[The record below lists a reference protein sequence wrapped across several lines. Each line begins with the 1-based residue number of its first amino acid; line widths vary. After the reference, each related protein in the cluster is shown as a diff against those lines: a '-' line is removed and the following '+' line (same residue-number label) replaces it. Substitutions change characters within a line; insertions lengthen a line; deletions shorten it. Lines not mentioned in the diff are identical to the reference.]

1 MDQMYLDGVG
11 GLQGWR
17 IKSNGFIG
25 HVRPIAALLA
35 MFSLTAQ
42 GQETTL
48 DTLTVTAPGFKRTI
62 APGLGS
68 INMGEADIASR
79 RAGVSDSTQLL
90 RDVPGMSVYSAGG
103 ISGLPAL
110 RGMADDRL
118 RIQVEGADL
127 MAACPNHMNSAL
139 SYINPSK
146 VAEITVYPGIAPV
159 SVGGD
164 SIGGVIQVRSA
175 APAFAGS
182 AEEVG
187 ASGTLGSYYHSNGN
201 GVGYNAGVEWTGQ
214 NVNLS
219 YSESLARS
227 GNYKAGGAFKPV
239 AKGREDGA
247 PIPGDVV
254 GSSGFSGAHNREVGI
269 ALRQD
274 RHILQLTAS
283 QQQVGFEGFPNQR
296 MDMTD
301 NRNTII
307 NLRYFGDFDWGAL
320 EARLSDQDV
329 RHKMDMGNDRYSYGT
344 GMPME
349 TKAHTRNGVL
359 QAAVTLTEHDLMRVG
374 AEYQSYILYDW
385 WPPVGGVMGPNAF
398 WNVDYGRRYRNDL
411 FAEWE
416 AHWQPAWTSVIGVRG
431 TRVTTDA
438 AAVQGYDNGLA
449 GSWGNDASAFNARDH
464 KRVDNN
470 WDFTALMRFTADSTA
485 RYEGGYARKSRAPSL
500 YQRYPWSTNPMAAL
514 MNNFVGDGNG
524 YIGNPDL
531 RPEVAH
537 TASITGDWNDAEKAR
552 WNLKAT
558 AYYTY
563 VENYIDARRCDF
575 GLCSA
580 ENLTKT
586 SGFVHLQYVNQQ
598 ARIYGVD
605 LSGGVLLGRREDLG
619 SFSATGLFNYVRGE
633 NTSTG
638 DNLYNMMPPNA
649 RLGVVNRVAGWTN
662 TAEVLLVKGKKDV
675 SEVRNEI
682 QTAGYGLLNLRSSYQ
697 WKMARLDGG
706 IDNVLDKNY
715 ALPLGGA
722 YVGQG
727 ASMTTGGI
735 PWGYVVP
742 GRGRSFNLALN
753 LNF

>member
-1 MDQMYLDGVG
+1 MTC
-11 GLQGWR
+11 
-17 IKSNGFIG
+17 
-25 HVRPIAALLA
+25 VRPLVALLA
-35 MFSLTAQ
+35 TFSMSAH

-48 DTLTVTAPGFKRTI
+48 DTLTVIAPAFKRSTAPR
-62 APGLGS
+62 LGS
-68 INMGEADIASR
+68 IDMSESDIAAR
-79 RAGVSDSTQLL
+79 RAGVADTTQLL

-103 ISGLPAL
+103 ISGLPVI
-110 RGMADDRL
+110 RGMADDRI
-118 RIQVEGADL
+118 RVQVDGADL
-127 MAACPNHMNSAL
+127 MAACPNHMNAAL

-175 APAFAGS
+175 PPAFAGS
-182 AEEVG
+182 ADEAG

-201 GVGYNAGVEWTGQ
+201 AVGYNAGVEWVGQ
-214 NVNLS
+214 RFNLS
-219 YSESLARS
+219 YSESQARS
-227 GNYKAGGAFKPV
+227 GNYKAGGVFKPV

-269 ALRQD
+269 AFRQD
-274 RHILQLTAS
+274 RHVLQLTAS
-283 QQQVGFEGFPNQR
+283 EQRVGFEGFPNQR

-301 NRNTII
+301 NKNTII
-307 NLRYFGDFDWGAL
+307 NLRYFGEFDWGAL
-320 EARLSDQDV
+320 EARFSDQDV
-329 RHKMDMGNDRYSYGT
+329 RHQMDMGKDRYSYGN

-349 TKAHTRNGVL
+349 SKAHTRNALV
-359 QAAVTLTEHDLMRVG
+359 QANVTLSDRDLLRVG
-374 AEYQSYILYDW
+374 SEYQSYILYDW

-398 WNVDYGRRYRNDL
+398 WNVDYGRRYRSDL

-416 AHWQPAWTSVIGVRG
+416 ARWQPEWTSLIGVRG

-449 GSWGNDASAFNARDH
+449 ASWGNDAAAFNARDH

-470 WDFTALMRFTADSTA
+470 WDFTALLRFAPDGTR

-524 YIGNPDL
+524 YVGNGDL

-537 TASITGDWNDAEKAR
+537 TVSLSGDWNDAEKTR
-552 WNLKAT
+552 WSLKAT
-558 AYYTY
+558 AHYSY
-563 VENYIDARRCDF
+563 VENYIDARRCDI
-575 GLCSA
+575 GQCSA
-580 ENLTKT
+580 ENLTRT
-586 SGFVHLQYVNQQ
+586 DGFVHLQYVNQQ
-598 ARIYGVD
+598 ARLYGFE
-605 LSGGVLLGRREDLG
+605 LSGQALLGRAESLG
-619 SFSATGLFNYVRGE
+619 SFSATGLLNYVRGE
-633 NTSTG
+633 NTTTG
-638 DNLYNMMPPNA
+638 DNLYNMMPLNT
-649 RLGVVNRVAGWTN
+649 RLALVNRLAGWTN
-662 TAEVLLVKGKKDV
+662 TAEVLLVKGKSDV
-675 SEVRNEI
+675 SQVRNEI
-682 QTAGYGLLNLRSSYQ
+682 PTAGYGLLNLRSSYQ
-697 WKMARLDGG
+697 WKMARLDAG
-706 IDNVLDKNY
+706 IENVFDKNY

-742 GRGRSFNLALN
+742 GRGRSFNVALN